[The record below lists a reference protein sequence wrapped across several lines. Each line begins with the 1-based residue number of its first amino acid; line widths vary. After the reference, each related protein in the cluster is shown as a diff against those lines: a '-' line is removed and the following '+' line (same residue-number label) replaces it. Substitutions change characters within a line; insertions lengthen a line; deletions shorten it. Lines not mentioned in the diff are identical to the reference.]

1 MANQT
6 TYVSLDIG
14 TTAVKVV
21 VAESVKGQINILS
34 VGYQH
39 TKGLSRG
46 VIVDIDATVDAI
58 KKAVK
63 QAEQKANINI
73 QQVAVGVPSN
83 QIAIEPCHGMIAV
96 SSENREI
103 TNKDVDNVISAA
115 KVRSVP
121 PEREIISILP
131 EEFIVDGF
139 DGIRDPRGMIGV
151 KLELYASLITGPKT
165 ILHNIKRCVEKAG
178 LRISE
183 LVVQPLAISQV
194 ALNEGERKFG
204 AVLIDLGGGQTSAA
218 IIHEDQLKF
227 TFVDQEGGDYITQ
240 DISKIW
246 GTTIDSAERIKRE
259 YGYALPEALVDDK
272 QFPVEVVGKRDPA
285 KYGEKYLAEIIE
297 SRLVQIFETVKHAL
311 DRVGALKLPG
321 GVVLTGGSAALP
333 GVAEL
338 AEEILGVPVKLYI
351 PSQMGMRHPMFATS
365 IGLVQYVSGL
375 DDIHRLAQTGK
386 TQPQRTT
393 QQQQPVVA
401 AAKAPEP
408 AAPSANEASFEE
420 EASSFTEEKPRRGNK
435 FLDKIRSFFDTFEE
449 E

>member
-194 ALNEGERKFG
+194 ALNEGERK
-204 AVLIDLGGGQTSAA
+204 L
-218 IIHEDQLKF
+218 
-227 TFVDQEGGDYITQ
+227 
-240 DISKIW
+240 
-246 GTTIDSAERIKRE
+246 
-259 YGYALPEALVDDK
+259 
-272 QFPVEVVGKRDPA
+272 
-285 KYGEKYLAEIIE
+285 
-297 SRLVQIFETVKHAL
+297 SR
-311 DRVGALKLPG
+311 
-321 GVVLTGGSAALP
+321 
-333 GVAEL
+333 
-338 AEEILGVPVKLYI
+338 
-351 PSQMGMRHPMFATS
+351 
-365 IGLVQYVSGL
+365 
-375 DDIHRLAQTGK
+375 
-386 TQPQRTT
+386 
-393 QQQQPVVA
+393 
-401 AAKAPEP
+401 
-408 AAPSANEASFEE
+408 
-420 EASSFTEEKPRRGNK
+420 
-435 FLDKIRSFFDTFEE
+435 
-449 E
+449 